1 MLVNERQVFRFQE
14 GDLSPRD
21 FFNDLQGRTR
31 FPLKPLV
38 VPFLNGALPVVRQRY
53 HTTQQREQL
62 FDDLFSSVNLNGS
75 DKHTKLASSTT
86 IDQDYFSRKRHI
98 LLVIADWLKVNET

>member
-1 MLVNERQVFRFQE
+1 VFRFQE

-53 HTTQQREQL
+53 QTTQQREQL
-62 FDDLFSSVNLNGS
+62 FDDLFASINL
-75 DKHTKLASSTT
+75 KQTKLASSTT

-98 LLVIADWLKVNET
+98 LLVIADLLNVNET